1 MLKVT
6 YSEELRRDPGL
17 SSIATSASEA
27 LKQILSKWPHQV
39 EAKWEF
45 SGSDRGRLLLALSD
59 EFGESRT
66 VLDLKSLA
74 DSSILESRLR
84 RLWDMVLGNRSDKQ
98 MEKLLEVG
106 N

>member
-39 EAKWEF
+39 EAKIALV
-45 SGSDRGRLLLALSD
+45 SALRGLSD